1 MRRAIP
7 MLLVLAVL
15 LGGIAFAEGDA
26 AVTVTSSGSRIG
38 TVDDV
43 TDAGRVSGYPTAG
56 NPTAEGDSYGSEVTW
71 ALVAMATFALLVWG
85 FSRMPRGRMTGT

>member
-7 MLLVLAVL
+7 MLLLLAVL

-56 NPTAEGDSYGSEVTW
+56 NPEGDAYGSEVTW
-71 ALVAMATFALLVWG
+71 ALVALGTFALLVWA
-85 FSRMPRGRMTGT
+85 FSRAPRRHGAT

>member
-26 AVTVTSSGSRIG
+26 AVTVTSSGSRLG

-56 NPTAEGDSYGSEVTW
+56 NPSVAGDSYGTEVGW
-71 ALVAMATFALLVWG
+71 ALLAMATFALLVWG
-85 FSRMPRGRMTGT
+85 FSRGGRARPTGT